1 MGATSRHKTYDRA
14 RILTQAERAR
24 RRGRAAKA
32 VELYRR
38 VLAVEPENADLHRK
52 VAPLLVRRR
61 QPEEA
66 WRSYR
71 FAAKTLAKRGF
82 EAQATGLLRE
92 AAAQLPENREA
103 WIALADLIRQQGRLV
118 DAKAVLL
125 AGRVHFRRRRHR
137 RDAIELLA
145 RAESLDPDDLA
156 VALDLARLLAR
167 CGNRARAIQ
176 ILERLARLHPTRQR
190 RIYFERFRVAPQ
202 LHALSDWLS
211 ALARR
216 APPRAVGWVP
226 RTDM

>member
-1 MGATSRHKTYDRA
+1 MGFTGRRKTYDRA
-14 RILTQAERAR
+14 RLLSQAERAR

-32 VELYRR
+32 IELYRR
-38 VLAVEPENADLHRK
+38 VLAVEPDNADLHRK
-52 VAPLLVRRR
+52 VAPLLARRG

-71 FAAKTLAKRGF
+71 FAAKALAGRGF

-92 AAAQLPENREA
+92 AAAQLPDNRDV
-103 WIALADLIRQQGRLV
+103 WIALANGIRKKGRLV
-118 DAKAVLL
+118 DAKNALL

-145 RAESLDPDDLA
+145 RAEALDPGDFT

-167 CGNRARAIQ
+167 CGNRTRALQ
-176 ILERLARLHPTRQR
+176 ILERLAVRHPTRQR
-190 RIYFERFRVAPQ
+190 RIYFERFRVAPK
-202 LHALSDWLS
+202 LHALTDWLR

-216 APPRAVGWVP
+216 TPARAVA
-226 RTDM
+226 